1 MLARLSWLSGPP
13 RLWAP
18 PYRLLALLIASIFIP
33 VDPDFGPGLR
43 LARFIVDN
51 AKDHF
56 PVSVVVEEDAQ
67 LDADK
72 TYVIGL
78 EPHSVLPLGCLA
90 FNRIAPLV
98 PLRNC
103 DSSPPSFLPPLR
115 RLPLQVAMQ
124 TGPPLSPL
132 RRLRALVAVAGGML
146 QLDWVPIVRHVWTWL
161 GLSPV
166 SKRAFAEL
174 LRRHISCVVIP
185 GGVTE
190 CLVMNPDTE

>member
-1 MLARLSWLSGPP
+1 MWGSSC
-13 RLWAP
+13 
-18 PYRLLALLIASIFIP
+18 RLLALLIASIFIP

-98 PLRNC
+98 PLRNIRC
-103 DSSPPSFLPPLR
+103 LGSSAVRLLPSL
-115 RLPLQVAMQ
+115 
-124 TGPPLSPL
+124 LS
-132 RRLRALVAVAGGML
+132 
-146 QLDWVPIVRHVWTWL
+146 LDWVPIVRHVWTWL
-161 GLSPV
+161 GFSPV
-166 SKRAFAEL
+166 SKRAFADL

-190 CLVMNPDTE
+190 CLVMNPDTER

>member
-1 MLARLSWLSGPP
+1 M
-13 RLWAP
+13 WASP
-18 PYRLLALLIASIFIP
+18 CRLLALLIASIFIP

-98 PLRNC
+98 PLRN
-103 DSSPPSFLPPLR
+103 
-115 RLPLQVAMQ
+115 
-124 TGPPLSPL
+124 
-132 RRLRALVAVAGGML
+132 
-146 QLDWVPIVRHVWTWL
+146 LDWVPIVRHVWTWL